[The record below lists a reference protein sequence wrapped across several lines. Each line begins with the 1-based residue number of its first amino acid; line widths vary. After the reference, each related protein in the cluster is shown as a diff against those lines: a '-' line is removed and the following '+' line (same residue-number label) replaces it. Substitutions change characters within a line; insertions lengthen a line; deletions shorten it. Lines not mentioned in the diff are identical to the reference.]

1 MRAGLLTETI
11 HILELQKTTSDTGA
25 EKREYIETHKIKA
38 YRKKLSASL
47 GTGVN
52 ASEEFI
58 SNTLVFQVRKY
69 SFLNED
75 IRLKYRNNT
84 YRIILIDPQDHPINN
99 TYLITC
105 SKVNK

>member
-1 MRAGLLTETI
+1 MRSALLKETI
-11 HILELQKTTSDTGA
+11 HILQLQKMTSETGA
-25 EKREYIETHKIKA
+25 EKREYVETHKIKA
-38 YRKKLSASL
+38 YRKKLSASV

-58 SNTLVFQVRKY
+58 GNTLVFQVRKY

-75 IRLKYRNNT
+75 IRIKYGSNI
-84 YRIILIDPQDHPINN
+84 YKIIPPFDPQSDN

-105 SKVNK
+105 SKVNE